1 MTITSKNVI
10 EYTLEIEDNT
20 GKQNEK
26 NRLKKTVN

>member
-20 GKQNEK
+20 GQQNEK